1 MITGEETKRQ
11 RVKETK
17 RRKVKETKRGRE
29 GGTLHRTLHRT
40 PQRACTETLH
50 RTLHGNTL
58 ASKTIQPGRLYCEC
72 RGQRPRTAAP
82 LAQKPYTEPCTA
94 TRWQARLS
102 SLEGCTVS
110 NRGQRPRTA
119 ATPQCQPGRLYAR
132 EDGGGSRTTFAANG
146 LKAQRAHSPGQVS
159 VANDTPG
166 HV

>member
-1 MITGEETKRQ
+1 MS
-11 RVKETK
+11 
-17 RRKVKETKRGRE
+17 
-29 GGTLHRTLHRT
+29 
-40 PQRACTETLH
+40 
-50 RTLHGNTL
+50 N
-58 ASKTIQPGRLYCEC
+58 
-72 RGQRPRTAAP
+72 RGQRPRTAPPLSVSLEGYTVSNQGQCPRTAAP

-119 ATPQCQPGRLYAR
+119 APPQCQPGRLYAR
-132 EDGGGSRTTFAANG
+132 EDGGGSRSGGSRTTFSANG

-159 VANDTPG
+159 VANDTLG

>member
-1 MITGEETKRQ
+1 MITGEETKSQ

-40 PQRACTETLH
+40 PQRACTEPYTEH
-50 RTLHGNTL
+50 R
-58 ASKTIQPGRLYCEC
+58 KEP
-72 RGQRPRTAAP
+72 
-82 LAQKPYTEPCTA
+82 AQKPYTEHRKEPAQKPYIEPCTA

-119 ATPQCQPGRLYAR
+119 APPQCQPGGLYAR
-132 EDGGGSRTTFAANG
+132 EDGGGSRTTFSANG
-146 LKAQRAHSPGQVS
+146 LKAQRANSPGQVS

>member
-1 MITGEETKRQ
+1 MYSL
-11 RVKETK
+11 
-17 RRKVKETKRGRE
+17 RRKLYTNY
-29 GGTLHRTLHRT
+29 TQTIHSNPTRTLHKTLHKT

-50 RTLHGNTL
+50 RTLHGNPL

-119 ATPQCQPGRLYAR
+119 SPPQCQPGRLYAR
-132 EDGGGSRTTFAANG
+132 EDGGGSRSAAG
-146 LKAQRAHSPGQVS
+146 ALHFSRAHRKFY
-159 VANDTPG
+159 VAEKEKPFVG
-166 HV
+166 SGA

>member
-1 MITGEETKRQ
+1 MRYEVYSLRSKLYTNYTLNYTEPYTEHR
-11 RVKETK
+11 KEPT
-17 RRKVKETKRGRE
+17 
-29 GGTLHRTLHRT
+29 
-40 PQRACTETLH
+40 
-50 RTLHGNTL
+50 
-58 ASKTIQPGRLYCEC
+58 
-72 RGQRPRTAAP
+72 
-82 LAQKPYTEPCTA
+82 QKPYTEPCTA